1 MKVANFTDV
10 EHHIK
15 ENTIIMP
22 KTNKKGNKIEIKL
35 SENEIEIYNSIEFK
49 TDYLLNI
56 NSETKEGRSNS
67 YGKLI
72 KKLTEKYF
80 GEALTQTQLRKC
92 SVTDDFKKNEWK
104 PVKEQIEALTI
115 SAAGRNHSLDVA
127 LRHYLQDS
135 HDINVNLKVK
145 STLNIVDD
153 NGHIQYSYDLKEII
167 TNMEYHKLLKKSL

>member
-56 NSETKEGRSNS
+56 NSKTKEGRSNS

-92 SVTDDFKKNEWK
+92 AVTDDYKKNEHLPEK
-104 PVKEQIEALTI
+104 QKIEALTI
-115 SAAGRNHSLDVA
+115 GASKRNQSVDTA
-127 LRHYLQDS
+127 LRHYLQDTD
-135 HDINVNLKVK
+135 DINVSLKVK
-145 STLNIVDD
+145 KTLNIVDD
-153 NGHIQYSYDLKEII
+153 NGEAINS
-167 TNMEYHKLLKKSL
+167 